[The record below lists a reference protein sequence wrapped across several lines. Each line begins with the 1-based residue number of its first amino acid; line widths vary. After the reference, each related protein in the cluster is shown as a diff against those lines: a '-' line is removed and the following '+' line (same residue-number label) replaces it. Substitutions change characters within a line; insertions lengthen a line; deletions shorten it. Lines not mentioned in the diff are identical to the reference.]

1 MKNFLKKVSWMLFL
15 KLMNKIL
22 EGAKAISGTIGF
34 NFLPKEL
41 RQVTFYSEGK
51 NYWPHLKGLLETT
64 LVKTNKKV
72 CYVSSSLDDPGI
84 KINHPNLKTFFIG
97 MGAVRTYFL
106 KN

>member
-1 MKNFLKKVSWMLFL
+1 
-15 KLMNKIL
+15 MNKIL

-64 LVKTNKKV
+64 LVKTNKKFV
-72 CYVSSSLDDPGI
+72 MLALLLMI
-84 KINHPNLKTFFIG
+84 QELKLIIQI
-97 MGAVRTYFL
+97 
-106 KN
+106 

>member
-97 MGAVRTYFL
+97 MGAVRTYF
-106 KN
+106 